1 MRSSNTKLVVSAYA
15 QGAGIAVLTVE
26 YRVEKHAVYNTGTPL
41 SPARPH
47 QLMPAILILCS
58 ECTKRCIT
66 TTSRAYKVY
75 YRNDITVAA
84 ILGIYL
90 NNILITNNPDEIRA
104 LLTKYVT
111 KVGAKYAV
119 VAEVVLIAVYI
130 TPTGLL
136 LIPVIRIE

>member
-1 MRSSNTKLVVSAYA
+1 M
-15 QGAGIAVLTVE
+15 
-26 YRVEKHAVYNTGTPL
+26 
-41 SPARPH
+41 
-47 QLMPAILILCS
+47 
-58 ECTKRCIT
+58 
-66 TTSRAYKVY
+66 
-75 YRNDITVAA
+75 
-84 ILGIYL
+84 IYL

-136 LIPVIRIE
+136 LIPVIRIEIILIAADGLPSA